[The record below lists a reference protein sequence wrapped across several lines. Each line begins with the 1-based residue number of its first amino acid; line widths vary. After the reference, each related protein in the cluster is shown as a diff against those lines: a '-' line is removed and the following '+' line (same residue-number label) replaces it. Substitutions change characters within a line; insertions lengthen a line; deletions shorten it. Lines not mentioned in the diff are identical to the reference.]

1 MNPKQRF
8 PFSYDAVFCKVLEE
22 NPEIAKKIFL
32 LAAKKELEGID
43 LDSITVQ
50 KQKPFDPSMDNKS
63 IRLDVYMWAPRFFA
77 DAEMQNDKDAMP
89 YRSRYY
95 LSVHDVDR
103 LPKGASYKEVPKAV
117 ILFICTF
124 DPFSSGL
131 AKYIAKERIFEDE
144 ACKEDITVKNNYDAN
159 YVKIFL
165 NTKYKK
171 KNVEA
176 QLANLLDYVRTEKAV
191 DGLTEEIDEKVDE
204 VNRKDWKRF
213 MTLQDKLNLNGE
225 RKLAEGKQIGRKEG
239 RNEGLQALVS
249 SLRPFMSN
257 AEEMYEIIVSNEAYK
272 DVSFDTVKKLFE
284 KKQ

>member
-1 MNPKQRF
+1 MNPKPRF

-32 LAAKKELEGID
+32 LAAKKELEVID
-43 LDSITVQ
+43 LDYMTVQ
-50 KQKPFDPSMDNKS
+50 KQKVFDPSMDNKS

-77 DAEMQNDKDAMP
+77 DAEMQNEKDAVP
-89 YRSRYY
+89 LRSRYY

-103 LPKGASYKEVPKAV
+103 LPKGSSYKEVPKAL

-124 DPFSSGL
+124 DPFKSGL
-131 AKYIAKERIFEDE
+131 AKYIAKERLFEDE
-144 ACKEDITVKNNYDAN
+144 VCIKDITEKNNYDAN

-165 NTKYKK
+165 NTEYKK
-171 KNVEA
+171 KNVEEE
-176 QLANLLDYVRTEKAV
+176 LANLLDYVKTEKPTDA
-191 DGLTEEIDEKVDE
+191 LTKEIEEKVEE
-204 VNRKDWKRF
+204 VNQKDWEYF

-225 RKLAEGKQIGRKEG
+225 RKLAEGKAIGRKEV

-257 AEEMYEIIVSNEAYK
+257 VEEMYETVVSNEAYK
-272 DVSFDTVKKLFE
+272 DVSFETIQKLFE
-284 KKQ
+284 KK

>member
-1 MNPKQRF
+1 MNPKPRF

-32 LAAKKELEGID
+32 LAAKKELEVID
-43 LDSITVQ
+43 LDYMTVQ
-50 KQKPFDPSMDNKS
+50 KQKVFDPSMDNKS

-77 DAEMQNDKDAMP
+77 DAEMQNDKDEIP
-89 YRSRYY
+89 LRSRYY

-103 LPKGASYKEVPKAV
+103 LPKGSSYKEVPKAL

-124 DPFSSGL
+124 DPFKSGL
-131 AKYIAKERIFEDE
+131 AKYIAKERLFEDE
-144 ACKEDITVKNNYDAN
+144 VCIKDITEKNNYDAN

-165 NTKYKK
+165 NTEYKK
-171 KNVEA
+171 KNVEEE
-176 QLANLLDYVRTEKAV
+176 LANLLDYVKTEKPTDA
-191 DGLTEEIDEKVDE
+191 LTKEIEEKVEE
-204 VNRKDWKRF
+204 VNQKDWEYF

-225 RKLAEGKQIGRKEG
+225 RKLAEGKAIGRKEV

-257 AEEMYEIIVSNEAYK
+257 VEEMYETVVSNEAYK
-272 DVSFDTVKKLFE
+272 DVSFETIQKLFE
-284 KKQ
+284 KK